1 MNSINK
7 ATAQSLE
14 PLQYRRAYFL
24 PSVGVW
30 NERNESG
37 EYHYSDSN
45 YRYHPAIDK
54 ILKSVVVTAATNKN
68 VTFAVTVRDR
78 VYSIDVHCTPAGN
91 AKVEIDQINE
101 HLYVRLRRVFWT
113 NVDLKVT
120 TAMELFEWFLKDAA
134 EDTVACRKLAAAA

>member
-1 MNSINK
+1 MNSIEK
-7 ATAQSLE
+7 ATAQSLK
-14 PLQYRRAYFL
+14 PLQFRRAYFL

-30 NERNESG
+30 NESG
-37 EYHYSDSN
+37 ENHYSDSN
-45 YRYHPAIDK
+45 YKYHPAIDK

-91 AKVEIDQINE
+91 AKVEIDQTNE

-120 TAMELFEWFLKDAA
+120 TAMELFELFLKDAA
-134 EDTVACRKLAAAA
+134 EDTVARRKLAAAA